1 LESSSNI
8 QYALQS
14 PSVLQI
20 EKISIGFQPLTPLC
34 FLTLEVMSVASL
46 VPANSQRS
54 RTTAIKSFEDFLEK
68 KEMTLEEAHGR
79 IANDSTGKS
88 LCFILDKYGWFLVK
102 RVGRQGVA
110 LSKNTV
116 LSYFG
121 NVKNWLADRYPQQSQ
136 CVAKKL
142 QKMLSTLDRYCEKR
156 PEQGVTKQ
164 APPCTKK
171 DLKTIIS
178 ALYAHASAKSDY
190 LDAALVATMW
200 YLYGRGSEAEQ
211 LEKAQLC
218 VYPGRVLQ
226 Y

>member
-1 LESSSNI
+1 
-8 QYALQS
+8 
-14 PSVLQI
+14 
-20 EKISIGFQPLTPLC
+20 
-34 FLTLEVMSVASL
+34 MSVASL

-54 RTTAIKSFEDFLEK
+54 RTTTIKSFEDFLEK
-68 KEMTLEEAHGR
+68 EMTLEEAQTR
-79 IANDSTGKS
+79 ISNDTTGKS
-88 LCFILDKYGWFLVK
+88 LCFILDKFGWFLAK

-116 LSYFG
+116 LSHFG
-121 NVKNWLADRYPQQSQ
+121 NVKNWLADRYPKQSQ
-136 CVAKKL
+136 GVAKKL

-171 DLKTIIS
+171 DLRIIIS
-178 ALYAHASAKSDY
+178 ALYTHASATSDY

-211 LEKAQLC
+211 LETAQLC
-218 VYPGRVLQ
+218 VYPGKVL
-226 Y
+226 